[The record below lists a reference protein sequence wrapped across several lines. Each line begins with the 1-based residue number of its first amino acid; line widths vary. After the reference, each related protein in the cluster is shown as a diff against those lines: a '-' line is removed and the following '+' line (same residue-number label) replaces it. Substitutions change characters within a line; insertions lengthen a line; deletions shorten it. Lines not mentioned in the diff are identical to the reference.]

1 MALATWWTSDPLM
14 DLASLSNFQVRPSA
28 DDAQLA
34 TLNQLTVAEVEQ
46 RRRAG
51 HRPYVGYMDGT
62 VATYGWVATR
72 EASIGELNLVFPIA
86 ADSRYLWD
94 FATLPEWQG
103 RGLYPRLLQAIVQAE
118 RAERFWIIHA
128 PENLPSGVG
137 MQKAGF
143 QAVGQLSF
151 QPDHTLGLIPFD
163 LLERARVGAALLGV
177 ALIEDGLSPCWRC
190 VDQIVCTC
198 QHDPEN
204 CSCAVEVRSSPTTR
218 SAGMKHSGIPAGGPG
233 SQENYA

>member
-1 MALATWWTSDPLM
+1 MALATWWASDPLM
-14 DLASLSNFQVRPSA
+14 DLAPLTDFHVRLA
-28 DDAQLA
+28 TDDAQLA
-34 TLNQLTVAEVEQ
+34 AINHISGAEVAQ

-51 HRPYVGYMDGT
+51 HLPYVGYMDGAA
-62 VATYGWVATR
+62 VTYGWVATR

-103 RGLYPRLLQAIVQAE
+103 KGLYPRLLQRIVQAE

-128 PENLPSGVG
+128 PENLPSGAG

-151 QPDHTLGLIPFD
+151 QRDNSLGLIPFGNP
-163 LLERARVGAALLGV
+163 ERARIGADMLKV

-190 VDQIVCTC
+190 VNQVACTC
-198 QHDPEN
+198 QLDPAH
-204 CSCAVEVRSSPTTR
+204 CSCAVAIRSNPISI
-218 SAGMKHSGIPAGGPG
+218 A
-233 SQENYA
+233 

>member
-1 MALATWWTSDPLM
+1 MALATWWASDPLM
-14 DLASLSNFQVRPSA
+14 DLTPLSNFQMQLAA

-34 TLNQLTVAEVEQ
+34 AINHITVAEVEQ

-51 HRPYVGYMDGT
+51 HRPYVGYLDGT
-62 VATYGWVATR
+62 AVTYGWVATH

-86 ADSRYLWD
+86 ANSRYLWD

-128 PENLPSGVG
+128 PENLPSGAG

-151 QPDHTLGLIPFD
+151 QRDNRLGLIPFD
-163 LLERARVGAALLGV
+163 LLERARIGAALLGV
-177 ALIEDGLSPCWRC
+177 ALIDDGLSPCWRC
-190 VDQIVCTC
+190 VNQVVCTC
-198 QHDPEN
+198 QRNPES
-204 CSCAVEVRSSPTTR
+204 CSCAVEI
-218 SAGMKHSGIPAGGPG
+218 HSHAIE
-233 SQENYA
+233 SKVSWDNQ